1 MTFSTPIRDMRYVL
15 DHMAGFGALERSG
28 AFPELSDDLVS
39 AILEEMGK
47 FCDNAIAPL
56 NESSDRDGARLE
68 NGVVRTTP
76 GFGEAYAQYVEGGW
90 NALAF
95 PEKFGGQ
102 GLPSTLAVAMVDA
115 LNGACMSFAIGTTL
129 TTGAVKAVMHAGT
142 DEQKR
147 LYLEKMV
154 SGEWTGAM
162 DLTESQAGSDL
173 SGIRTKAE
181 PAGGGRYKINGQ
193 KIFITYGDHDMT
205 DNVIHIVLARLPD
218 APEGTGGISMFLVP
232 KVHVNEDGSLGARND
247 VQCVSLEEK
256 MGLHGSPTCVMAFGE
271 NDQCYGSLL
280 GEENKGLRNMFVM
293 MNAARLDVGMQ
304 GVGVSERA
312 YQRAL
317 AFAQDRKQGRAPN
330 AGKPNA
336 GKKGVKPGDMV
347 PIYEHTDVRRMLYSM
362 KALIE
367 AGRGICYAN
376 AVAYDLARNSTDEKV
391 QKQASA
397 LEGLLTPIS
406 KAWSTDRANDVA
418 SLGVQVHGGMG
429 YIEETG
435 AAQHMRDARIAA
447 IYEGTNG
454 IQAMDLVGRKLQGD
468 GGAAVAAFIQNVK
481 EQATIAKAVKRDDLT
496 MIGDRLEAAVK
507 ALETSTAWLLGAA
520 KKNQDDVLAG
530 ATPYLKQ
537 FGNVAGGYYLA
548 RGAVASALAVQ
559 AAADDSK
566 YFEAKI
572 AITGFFAQNY
582 LTEAEG
588 LTAAVTAG
596 AGAVKRLDPELLS
609 VA

>member
-1 MTFSTPIRDMRYVL
+1 MTFTTPVRDMRFVL
-15 DHMAGFGALERSG
+15 DHMAGFGELEKIG
-28 AFPELSDDLVS
+28 VFEDLSDDLVS
-39 AILEEMGK
+39 AILDEMGK
-47 FCDNAIAPL
+47 YCDQVVAPL
-56 NESSDRDGARLE
+56 NEASDSQGAALE

-76 GFGEAYAQYVEGGW
+76 GFKEAYQQYAEAGW

-95 PEKFGGQ
+95 PQDAGGQ
-102 GLPSTLAVAMVDA
+102 GLPQALAVALVDA

-142 DEQKR
+142 EEQKR

-154 SGEWTGAM
+154 TGEWTGTM
-162 DLTESQAGSDL
+162 NLTEPQAGSDL

-181 PAGGGRYKINGQ
+181 PVGDGRYKISGQ

-205 DNVIHIVLARLPD
+205 DNIIHLVLARLPD
-218 APEGTGGISMFLVP
+218 APEGTAGISMFIAP

-247 VQCVSLEEK
+247 VQCVGLEEK
-256 MGLHGSPTCVMAFGE
+256 MGLHGSPTAVMAYGE
-271 NDQCYGSLL
+271 NGECYGTLL
-280 GEENKGLRNMFVM
+280 GEENKGLKNMFVM

-304 GVGVSERA
+304 GVGVAERA

-317 AFAQDRKQGRAPN
+317 AYAQERKQGRAPN
-330 AGKPNA
+330 SA
-336 GKKGVKPGDMV
+336 KGGAKSGEQVA
-347 PIYEHTDVRRMLYSM
+347 IYEHADVRRMLYSM
-362 KALIE
+362 KALTE
-367 AGRGICYAN
+367 ASRAICYAN
-376 AVAYDLARNSTDEKV
+376 AVAYDLAHSAPDENQRKE
-391 QKQASA
+391 ASA

-468 GGAAVAAFIQNVK
+468 GGAAAKAFIHDVK
-481 EQATIAKAVKRDDLT
+481 EEAIIAKAAKRPEIAQ
-496 MIGDRLEAAVK
+496 IGERLGEAAAALEA
-507 ALETSTAWLLGAA
+507 STDWLLAMA
-520 KKNQDDVLAG
+520 RVEPEAVLAG

-548 RGAVASALAVQ
+548 RGAL
-559 AAADDSK
+559 AAAFATNEGGDTE

-572 AITGFFAQNY
+572 AIAKFFADNY
-582 LTEAEG
+582 LVEAAG
-588 LTAAVTAG
+588 LTPSVTAG
-596 AGAVKRLDPELLS
+596 AGTVARLDPALLS
-609 VA
+609 A

>member
-1 MTFSTPIRDMRYVL
+1 MTYSTPVRDMRFVL
-15 DHMAGFGALERSG
+15 DHMAGFGALEKTG
-28 AFPELSDDLVS
+28 GFDDLSDDLVS

-47 FCDNAIAPL
+47 FCDQVIAPL
-56 NESSDRDGARLE
+56 NEASDTDGAALE

-76 GFGEAYAQYVEGGW
+76 GFADAYGQYVAGGW

-95 PEKFGGQ
+95 PEKVGGQ
-102 GLPSTLAVAMVDA
+102 GLPTTLAVAMVDA

-154 SGEWTGAM
+154 SGEWTGTM
-162 DLTESQAGSDL
+162 NLTEPQAGSDL

-181 PAGGGRYKINGQ
+181 PTEDGRYKISGQ

-205 DNVIHIVLARLPD
+205 DNIIHLVLARLPD
-218 APEGTGGISMFLVP
+218 APEGAGGISMFIVP
-232 KVHVNEDGSLGARND
+232 KFHVGEDGSLGARND
-247 VQCVSLEEK
+247 VQCVGLEEK

-271 NDQCYGSLL
+271 NGECTGTLL
-280 GEENKGLRNMFVM
+280 GEEHKGLRNMFVM

-304 GVGVSERA
+304 GVGVAERA

-317 AFAQDRKQGRAPN
+317 AYAQDRKQGRLP
-330 AGKPNA
+330 
-336 GKKGVKPGDMV
+336 GVKTGDQV
-347 PIYEHTDVRRMLYSM
+347 AIFEHGDVRRMLYSM
-362 KALIE
+362 KALTE
-367 AGRGICYAN
+367 ASRAICYAN
-376 AVAYDLARNSTDEKV
+376 AVAYDLARYAPDEDARK
-391 QKQASA
+391 AAAA

-454 IQAMDLVGRKLQGD
+454 IQAIDLVGRKLQGD
-468 GGAAVAAFIQNVK
+468 GGAAAHGFIQKVKDEAALAKAAKRPEVAAIGARLS
-481 EQATIAKAVKRDDLT
+481 EAVDALEASTDWLLAAAKRDQ
-496 MIGDRLEAAVK
+496 E
-507 ALETSTAWLLGAA
+507 
-520 KKNQDDVLAG
+520 DVLAG

-548 RGAVASALAVQ
+548 RGAL
-559 AAADDSK
+559 AAAIAANEEGDGQG

-572 AITGFFAQNY
+572 AIAKFFADNY
-582 LTEAEG
+582 LVEAAG
-588 LTAAVTAG
+588 LTPTITAG
-596 AGAVKRLDPELLS
+596 AAS
-609 VA
+609 VARIDPALLGG